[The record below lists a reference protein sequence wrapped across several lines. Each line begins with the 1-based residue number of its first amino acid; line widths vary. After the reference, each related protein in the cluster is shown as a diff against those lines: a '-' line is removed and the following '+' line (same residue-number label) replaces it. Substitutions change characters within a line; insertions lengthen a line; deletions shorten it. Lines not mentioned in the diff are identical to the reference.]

1 MFDQVFNLTP
11 HGWRILTFRW
21 AVFFVA
27 MAVLN
32 EAVWRTQTTDF
43 WVGFKAFG
51 VIPLT
56 MIFAIAQMP
65 LTRRYHIEPVSLETS
80 EAEAGDVRQG

>member
-1 MFDQVFNLTP
+1 
-11 HGWRILTFRW
+11 
-21 AVFFVA
+21 
-27 MAVLN
+27 
-32 EAVWRTQTTDF
+32 
-43 WVGFKAFG
+43 